1 MNIYVL
7 LIISLFLLILVGNA
21 FYVAFKKYE
30 EDDDFTGGFAT
41 FSFVELLLGFL
52 LSISERFTPRRYHII
67 IFKVI
72 SFLFGVFILGLLVL
86 SWKIFYPFQ

>member
-1 MNIYVL
+1 MNIYIL
-7 LIISLFLLILVGNA
+7 LIISLVLFLVGNA

-52 LSISERFTPRRYHII
+52 LSISERFTPHRYHII

-72 SFLFGVFILGLLVL
+72 SFLFGVFILSLLVL